1 MKVNAQ
7 QFVSIN
13 WGEIAENG
21 TVWAGNVYEENR
33 SGNLGPDT
41 FFKNFV
47 KST

>member
-21 TVWAGNVYEENR
+21 TV
-33 SGNLGPDT
+33 
-41 FFKNFV
+41 FKNFV